1 MKYSWVVIDEIDKV
15 GSRGHHGDPSAA
27 FLEVL
32 DPEQNN
38 TFVSSF
44 SKAFCFASV
53 IFLKERGLIYP
64 TRAFVLLDRPL
75 LECAI

>member
-1 MKYSWVVIDEIDKV
+1 MTIKVSISYKIGLNQIDEIDKV

-38 TFVSSF
+38 TFVSCPCGIWSDNGTQE
-44 SKAFCFASV
+44 K
-53 IFLKERGLIYP
+53 GM
-64 TRAFVLLDRPL
+64 LLTL
-75 LECAI
+75 

>member
-1 MKYSWVVIDEIDKV
+1 MNGMNAYISMFIDEIDKV

-38 TFVSSF
+38 TFVSISTL
-44 SKAFCFASV
+44 SLNGMIA
-53 IFLKERGLIYP
+53 LNRN
-64 TRAFVLLDRPL
+64 
-75 LECAI
+75 

>member
-1 MKYSWVVIDEIDKV
+1 MYYLWMVIDEIDKV

-32 DPEQNN
+32 DPEQNS

-44 SKAFCFASV
+44 SKDFIYRV
-53 IFLKERGLIYP
+53 IVLQGTLSDVSSSFLLCY
-64 TRAFVLLDRPL
+64 
-75 LECAI
+75 